1 MGYDSLIATLI
12 DHEDSDMILE
22 WKSGLRIIGE
32 LDTIFETD
40 NELEKHDVNYKEYDA
55 AVFKVNNILSHPMEN
70 KSSIYKWLIEKKCS
84 LIEVSLHAD
93 PPSVIHLTDGQCVWE
108 RHV

>member
-32 LDTIFETD
+32 LDTVFETD
-40 NELEKHDVNYKEYDA
+40 NGLEEHDVNYTEYDA
-55 AVFKVNNILSHPMEN
+55 AVFKVHNILSHPTKN
-70 KSSIYKWLIEKKCS
+70 KSSTYKRLIAKKGS
-84 LIEVSLHAD
+84 LIEISLHDD
-93 PPSVIHLTDGQCVWE
+93 PPSVIHLTGGQCVWG
-108 RHV
+108 RDA